1 MKKALIIF
9 AGLLIATVLFFLFA
23 TQEDPTEEYLKNF
36 HPKDTREYFL
46 KKAAELSFGKKF
58 SYETIKAEQ
67 GPEEFRIDGV
77 GQNVVLFYQL
87 GEENN
92 PAILSDECAILI
104 LKPEGEITEIGFGL
118 DPWRVQNK

>member
-1 MKKALIIF
+1 MKKAIIIAAFLCVSVLIY
-9 AGLLIATVLFFLFA
+9 LFA
-23 TQEDPTEEYLKNF
+23 NQEDPTEEYLKNF
-36 HPKDTREYFL
+36 HPKDTEEYFL
-46 KKAAELSFGKKF
+46 KKAVEISAGKKI

-77 GQNVVLFYQL
+77 DQNVVLFYQL

-104 LKPEGEITEIGFGL
+104 LNPEGEITEIGFGL

>member
-1 MKKALIIF
+1 MKKALMVF

-23 TQEDPTEEYLKNF
+23 NQEDPTEEYLKNL
-36 HPKDTREYFL
+36 HPKDTEEYFL
-46 KKAAELSFGKKF
+46 KKAVELGFGKKV

-77 GQNVVLFYQL
+77 DQNIVLFYQL
-87 GEENN
+87 GEKND

-104 LKPEGEITEIGFGL
+104 LNPEGEITEIGFGL